1 MIRVAT
7 AVVALLF
14 TAEVKSETID
24 VKYWGPLDLKT
35 FECRDISR
43 SSFIQRVCY
52 DRAQSLMVIS
62 LKGVYY
68 PYCELPQAALE
79 SFMVAP
85 SMGQFY
91 NENIK
96 GTGSDG
102 PYDCRTQSAAQLLAD
117 R

>member
-1 MIRVAT
+1 VPRYFKKQFYSAGV
-7 AVVALLF
+7 
-14 TAEVKSETID
+14 
-24 VKYWGPLDLKT
+24 
-35 FECRDISR
+35 
-43 SSFIQRVCY
+43 Y